1 MMRALVYDTRP
12 WRWALCKAIGA
23 VRPGV
28 YWSALSGLRP
38 ASVPVPPLPSPAWVR
53 LRPILGGICG
63 TDLAVILQRQHPAS
77 ILQAFSSLPAV
88 CGHENVAV
96 VDRVGPAVTRFAPGD
111 RVVVEPTLS
120 CVPRGID
127 PVCRPCAA
135 GRFTLC
141 ERFRDG
147 ALPPGSMI
155 GWNRFTGGS
164 WAPFFVA
171 HESQLY
177 RVPDA
182 LGDEEAVLVDP
193 AAGAVHAVLRHAPP
207 DDQTALILGG
217 GFMGVSLVAA
227 LRALGCRSRLV
238 GLARTPAQAE
248 RMRAF
253 GADETVAIPAGTG
266 QADRYAAI
274 ADLIGG
280 RIVPTRFGH
289 HAFIGGFD
297 TVYDCVGTGSSLTD
311 AMKYARARGTVVQV
325 GTSQIVLADT
335 CPLWFNE
342 QTVLGVNGRAI
353 EEHAGRRL
361 HTYEIVFDLMTRGR
375 LRLSGLLTH
384 RFGLED
390 WRRAL
395 ATAAGL
401 CGDAVKVAFEQPPPS
416 KRPPAPMT

>member
-1 MMRALVYDTRP
+1 MRALVYDVRP
-12 WRWALCKAIGA
+12 WQWVACKVTGAL
-23 VRPGV
+23 RPGV
-28 YWSALSGLRP
+28 YWSRLSGLRLRE
-38 ASVPVPPLPSPAWVR
+38 VPVPALPSPSWVR

-77 ILQAFSSLPAV
+77 ILQAFSSRPAV
-88 CGHENVAV
+88 CGHENVAI
-96 VDRVGPAVTRFAPGD
+96 VDEVGPAVGGFAPGD

-127 PVCRPCAA
+127 PPCRCCAE

-141 ERFRDG
+141 ERFLDG
-147 ALPPGSMI
+147 PLPPGSMI
-155 GWNRFTGGS
+155 GWNCFTGGS

-177 RVPDA
+177 RVPES
-182 LGDEEAVLVDP
+182 LSDEEAVLVDP
-193 AAGAVHAVLRHAPP
+193 AAGAVHAVLRHSPA
-207 DDQTALILGG
+207 DDQTVLILGG
-217 GFMGVSLVAA
+217 GFMGIAVTAA
-227 LRALGCRSRLV
+227 LRALGSRARLAALV
-238 GLARTPAQAE
+238 RTPAQAD

-253 GADETVAIPAGTG
+253 GADETIVVPPRTNQAG
-266 QADRYAAI
+266 RYAAV
-274 ADLIGG
+274 AARVGG

-297 TVYDCVGTGSSLTD
+297 VVYDCVGSGSSLTD
-311 AMKYARARGTVVQV
+311 AMKYARAGGVIVEV
-325 GTSQIVLADT
+325 GTTQIVLADT

-353 EEHAGRRL
+353 ESHGGRRM
-361 HTYEIVFDLMTRGR
+361 HTYEVVFELMTRGR
-375 LRLSGLLTH
+375 LRLSELLTH

-390 WRRAL
+390 YRRAL

-401 CGDAVKVAFEQPPPS
+401 CGDAVKVAFEQPASPRRS
-416 KRPPAPMT
+416 RTAMT